1 MAQLLIR
8 KLDDDVKARLKA
20 RAKTHGRS
28 LEAEV
33 RDVLEKAV
41 AGDATGGAKA
51 EGFGTALARKMA
63 EIGVT
68 KADGEALD
76 RAITEN
82 RKSWRIRPVE
92 FD

>member
-20 RAKTHGRS
+20 RAKSHGRS

-41 AGDATGGAKA
+41 ASAPVHGATA

-63 EIGVT
+63 AHGVT
-68 KADGEALD
+68 DADVDELERLIADG
-76 RAITEN
+76 R
-82 RKSWRIRPVE
+82 RSWGGRPVE